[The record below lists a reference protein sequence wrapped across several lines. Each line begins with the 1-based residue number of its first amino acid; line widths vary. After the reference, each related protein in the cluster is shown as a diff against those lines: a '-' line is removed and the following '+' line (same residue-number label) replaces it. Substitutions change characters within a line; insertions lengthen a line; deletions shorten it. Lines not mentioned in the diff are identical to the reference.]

1 MLRNLLLTI
10 GALFTLSLASLAQ
23 QGALQGK
30 VMDASSGE
38 PLPFV
43 NVVVERNGVQVTG
56 ASSDF
61 DGKFTIKPISP
72 GSYTIKATFTGYK
85 PLQINGIV
93 INSDKTTF
101 YDIKMA
107 SSVEQLEEFEVIE
120 YTIPL
125 ISKDNTASGGT
136 VSREDIQRMPGR
148 SAASIAQT
156 VGGVYSKDDGGS
168 GLNIRGS
175 RDDANYYFIDG
186 IKVRGSNTL
195 PQSAIEQV
203 TVITG
208 GLPAQYGDITGGVI
222 SITTRGPSSTYFG
235 QLEYVTSGFKLG
247 DNVYGLDSYGYNLL
261 EYSLSGPLFSKKDTA
276 GNKTK
281 PLIGFFLSGNVS
293 SIVDNS
299 PSAIGVW
306 RTKEEYQ
313 DQLDADPLRAAFGGS
328 GAALQN
334 AEFTRLNNLEK
345 VKWKQNAASKGLN
358 LAGKFDFSTS
368 STTNF
373 TIGGNL
379 NHSRRNRYLYDYSLF
394 NSANNPERIETTW
407 RVFARFTQRFNSAT
421 QSEEEKSASTIKN
434 AYYSIQADY
443 SQYNFLEW
451 DDSHKDDFFRYGYIG
466 KFNRL
471 QQREYA
477 PGIDSI
483 TGIPGLIQQ
492 TFVDTLVVFTPGT
505 DNAEGAAYTQRFYD
519 LNQIG
524 VDDEGNPIY
533 DSEAVNNF
541 VNIRTA
547 GGYVNGD
554 VPRNVYNMYRSNAY
568 QYNLYDQRSQNQ
580 FRVTA
585 TGSADIKNHAISIG
599 FEYEQRVDRR
609 YAVINPV
616 GLWTQARLL
625 TNNHITN
632 LDFENPDIQYF
643 GTFPIVNY
651 ERQNAAVGAYEGTDA
666 QSFFDFNLR
675 NELGL
680 DPDGVDFVDLDSYD
694 PDRLSLDFFS
704 ADELLVNGGNSSFI
718 SYNGYDYKGD
728 RQNGSPSFDDFFTET
743 DEFGNFTRPV
753 DAFRPIYVAGY
764 IQDKFSFD
772 DLVFNVG
779 VRIDR
784 FDANQQVLKDPF
796 VLFPT
801 VKAGENEALALTESG
816 SHPGNIG
823 SDYVVYVDDIK
834 NPSSIVGYRDGGS
847 WFNAEGA
854 EIDDPSILA
863 TASGIAPLLVDK
875 EKTNS
880 QDITSS
886 AFEDYQPQTNI
897 MPRIAFS
904 FPISDEALFFAH
916 YDVLTKRPTTGI
928 RLDPTDYYF
937 LSSNQTITKNNPNLK
952 PEKTI
957 DYEVGFKQKLTNS
970 SSITISG
977 FYRELRDMVQV
988 VNVVQAYPTT
998 YRSYDNLDFGTIKG
1012 MTVSYDLRRTGNIWM
1027 RAAYTLQFAEGTGS
1041 TSTTGLN
1048 LANAGLDNLRTTN
1061 SLNYDQR
1068 HTITATVDYRY
1079 GSGKDYNGPIWFGK
1093 QIFASTGANMVF
1105 NGGSGE
1111 PYSARSNV
1119 TGRAYIQPQQG
1130 LLDGGING
1138 SRLPWQF
1145 RIDARIDRDIELNIG
1160 KGDDKKKPLQ
1170 LNVYLQ
1176 ILNVLNTKNV
1186 IGVYGATGNPDDDGY
1201 LQAAVWQNDIINS
1214 TNETSLREL
1223 YSLKVNNPSNYN
1235 LPRRLRLGVLVAF

>member
-1 MLRNLLLTI
+1 MLRKLLLTI
-10 GALFTLSLASLAQ
+10 GALFTLSLTSLAQ

-30 VMDASSGE
+30 VVDAGTGE

-43 NVVVERNGVQVTG
+43 NVIVERNGVLVTG

-61 DGKFTIKPISP
+61 DGKYSIKPITP
-72 GSYTIKATFTGYK
+72 GAYTIKATFTGYK
-85 PLQINGIV
+85 PVQVNGITV
-93 INSDKTTF
+93 NSDKTTF
-101 YDIKMA
+101 YDIKMS

-120 YTIPL
+120 YTVPL

-136 VSREDIQRMPGR
+136 ITSEDIQRMPGR

-156 VGGVYSKDDGGS
+156 VGGVYSKDDGS
-168 GLNIRGS
+168 SDLNIRGS

-186 IKVRGSNTL
+186 IKVRGSNSL

-235 QLEYVTSGFKLG
+235 QFEYVTSGYKFG
-247 DNVYGLDSYGYNLL
+247 DNVYGLDNYGYNLL
-261 EYSLSGPLFSKKDTA
+261 EFSLSGPLWMKKDTA

-281 PLIGFFLSGNVS
+281 PLVGFFLSGNAT
-293 SIVDNS
+293 SIVDAS

-306 RTKEEYQ
+306 RTKDEFQ
-313 DQLDADPLRAAFGGS
+313 DQLDADPLRASFSGS

-334 AEFTRLNNLEK
+334 AEFTRLNNVEK
-345 VKWKQNAASKGLN
+345 VRFKQNAARRGMN
-358 LAGKFDFSTS
+358 IAGKLDFSTS

-373 TIGGNL
+373 TVGGNL
-379 NHSRRNRYLYDYSLF
+379 NYSQRHRWLYDYSMF
-394 NSANNPERIETTW
+394 NSHNNPERRETTW

-421 QSEEEKSASTIKN
+421 PSEEERSAATIKN

-443 SQYNFLEW
+443 SQFNFLEW
-451 DDSHKDDFFRYGYIG
+451 DDSHKDNFFRYGYYG
-466 KFNRL
+466 RFQTL
-471 QQREYA
+471 QSRDYA
-477 PGIDSI
+477 PGVDSL

-505 DNAEGAAYTQRFYD
+505 DNPEGAAYTQRFYD
-519 LNQIG
+519 LNIIG
-524 VDDEGNPIY
+524 FDDEGNPIY
-533 DSEAVNNF
+533 DSEVVDNF

-554 VPRNVYNMYRSNAY
+554 FPRDIYGLFRSNAY
-568 QYNLYDQRSQNQ
+568 QFNLYDRRSQNQ

-585 TGSADIKNHAISIG
+585 TGSADIKNHAISVG

-609 YAVINPV
+609 FAVSPV
-616 GLWTQARLL
+616 GLWTIGRQL
-625 TNNHITN
+625 TNNHIQN

-643 GTFPIVNY
+643 GTFPIINY
-651 ERQNAAVGAYEGTDA
+651 ERQNAAPGAYQGGDP

-680 DPDGVDFVDLDSYD
+680 DPDGVDFIDFDSYD
-694 PDRLSLDFFS
+694 PDRLKLDFFS
-704 ADELLVNGGNSSFI
+704 ADELLNNGSSYV
-718 SYNGYDYKGD
+718 SYYGYDHTGG

-743 DEFGNFTRPV
+743 DEFGNFTRPI
-753 DAFRPIYVAGY
+753 DAYRPIYIAGY

-772 DLVFNVG
+772 DLVFNIG

-784 FDANQQVLKDPF
+784 FDANQQVLRDPF

-801 VKAGENEALALTESG
+801 VRAGEAEALALTETG
-816 SHPGNIG
+816 AHPTNVGN
-823 SDYVVYVDDIK
+823 DYVVYVDNVE
-834 NPSSIVGYRDGGS
+834 NPSSIVGYRDGDT
-847 WFNAEGA
+847 WFNSEGT
-854 EIDDPSILA
+854 EIDDPSILRS
-863 TASGIAPLLVDK
+863 ASGIAPLLVDK
-875 EKTNS
+875 ENTSS

-886 AFEDYQPQTNI
+886 AFEDYQPQINV

-916 YDVLTKRPTTGI
+916 YDVLTKRPTTGA

-937 LSSNQTITKNNPNLK
+937 INANPNTPRNNPDLK
-952 PEKTI
+952 PERTI
-957 DYEVGFKQKLTNS
+957 DYEVGFQQKLTNS
-970 SSITISG
+970 SSIKISG

-988 VNVVQAYPTT
+988 VNRVEAYPRT
-998 YRSYDNLDFGTIKG
+998 YLTYENIDFGTVKG

-1041 TSTTGLN
+1041 TATTGLT
-1048 LANAGLDNLRTTN
+1048 LARAGLNNIRNTN
-1061 SLNYDQR
+1061 ALTYDQR
-1068 HTITATVDYRY
+1068 HTITATIDYRY
-1079 GSGKDYNGPIWFGK
+1079 GSGRDYNGPIWFGK
-1093 QIFASTGANMVF
+1093 QIFANTGTNLVF

-1119 TGRAYIQPQQG
+1119 TGRAYIGPQQG

-1145 RIDARIDRDIELNIG
+1145 RIDARIDKDIEVNLG
-1160 KGDDKKKPLQ
+1160 KDDEQKKPIQ
-1170 LNVYLQ
+1170 VNVYLQ
-1176 ILNVLNTKNV
+1176 ILNLLNTKNV

-1201 LQAAVWQNDIINS
+1201 LQSAIWQNDIINS

-1235 LPRRLRLGVLVAF
+1235 LPRRMRLGVLVNF